1 LNDMNEDTAVPGFS
15 QDEKRS
21 LAGVLDV
28 IIPPGGDG
36 RRPGAGELG
45 LADYVE
51 ERLRQ
56 MPGQLAEIARS
67 LAALDDLARRRSSP
81 GFAEL
86 PGDDRL
92 EVLNEFAAAEPAFL
106 PGLIFQTYTGYYQDP
121 RVVAAL
127 GVESWPPH
135 PEGYTVAA
143 GDLSL
148 LDEVRARGN
157 PDRKD

>member
-1 LNDMNEDTAVPGFS
+1 MNEDAADSGLS

-21 LAGVLDV
+21 LAGVLDA
-28 IIPPGGDG
+28 IIPPSGDG

-51 ERLRQ
+51 EKLRQ
-56 MPGQLAEIARS
+56 MPGQLAEIARG
-67 LAALDDLARRRSSP
+67 LAAIDDLARRRSAP
-81 GFAEL
+81 GFAAL
-86 PGDDRL
+86 PGEDRV
-92 EVLNEFAAAEPAFL
+92 EVLNELAAVEPGFL
-106 PGLIFQTYTGYYQDP
+106 PGLVFQTYAGYYQNP
-121 RVVAAL
+121 RIVAAL

-135 PEGYTVAA
+135 PDGYTVAT

-148 LDEVRARGN
+148 LDEVRERGD